1 GFDVTNHVS
10 ARIPKRKRLV
20 ATYRDTVMNQRAV
33 IPSGARDL
41 AQGDKSLKLKSVI
54 IGKREVLRSAQ
65 NDRAHQHGLR
75 ASRFALSRRWT
86 DRVSLFIGGS
96 CRCVGLQ

>member
-1 GFDVTNHVS
+1 
-10 ARIPKRKRLV
+10 
-20 ATYRDTVMNQRAV
+20 MNQRAV

-75 ASRFALSRRWT
+75 ASRFALSRRWA
-86 DRVSLFIGGS
+86 DRVSVFIGGP
-96 CRCVGLQ
+96 CRCVGLHRNHDTVRARADDYSSDRACA